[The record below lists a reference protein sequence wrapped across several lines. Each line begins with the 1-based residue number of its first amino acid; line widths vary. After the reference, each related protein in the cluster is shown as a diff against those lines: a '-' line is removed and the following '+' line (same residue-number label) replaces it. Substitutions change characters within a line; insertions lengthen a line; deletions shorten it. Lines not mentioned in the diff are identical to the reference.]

1 MKKKILIVSHALE
14 LGGAERSLI
23 GLLESIDT
31 SQYCVDLFLLRHEG
45 ELLANI
51 PQHVNLLPEVPK
63 YTVLARPMKQVL
75 KEGHILLTFAR
86 LIGKI
91 KASYA
96 DKKNNYTESGVALE
110 YSHKYTYKLMPKI
123 EEGIK
128 YDLAISFLTPHYVVA
143 NKVSAKKKIAW
154 IHTDYSKVQI
164 DVSSERTMWSMYD
177 NIISISESVGDSFI
191 KVFPELKEKVV
202 LIENILPEKFIKFQT
217 NEFSVLEEMPE
228 GCIRL
233 LSIGRYCFQKNFDSI
248 PEICKKIVEMG
259 CNIKWYIIGFG
270 PDEGLIRKRI
280 SDFGMLDRVIL
291 LGKKENPY
299 PYIQACDIYVQPSR
313 YEGKSVTVREAQM
326 LGKPVIITN
335 YKTSSS
341 QLEDGVDG
349 IIVSMDNDRCAEE
362 VAKVIWN
369 QNIQEKIVKNVGKR
383 DYSNSNEVYKLYAL
397 ID

>member
-51 PQHVNLLPEVPK
+51 PQYVNLLPEVPE

-128 YDLAISFLTPHYVVA
+128 YDLAISFLTPHYIVA

-164 DVSSERTMWSMYD
+164 DVSSERTMWNMYD

-191 KVFPELKEKVV
+191 KIFPELKEKVV

-248 PEICKKIVEMG
+248 PEICKKIVELG

-270 PDEGLIRKRI
+270 PDEGLIR
-280 SDFGMLDRVIL
+280 
-291 LGKKENPY
+291 
-299 PYIQACDIYVQPSR
+299 
-313 YEGKSVTVREAQM
+313 
-326 LGKPVIITN
+326 
-335 YKTSSS
+335 
-341 QLEDGVDG
+341 
-349 IIVSMDNDRCAEE
+349 
-362 VAKVIWN
+362 
-369 QNIQEKIVKNVGKR
+369 
-383 DYSNSNEVYKLYAL
+383 
-397 ID
+397 